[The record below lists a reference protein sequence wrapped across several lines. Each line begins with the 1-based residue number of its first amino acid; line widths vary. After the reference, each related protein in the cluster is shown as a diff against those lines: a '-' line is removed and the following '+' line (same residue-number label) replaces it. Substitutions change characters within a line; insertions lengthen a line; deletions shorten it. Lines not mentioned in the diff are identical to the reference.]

1 MRPKARINPGRRNI
15 ADRLFDDDFLYLQL
29 TIRRFER
36 IFERWFE
43 EPQIMFV
50 VLSIKRRRLHV
61 PKMFTLEEL
70 QSENV
75 DLYFL
80 LNLND

>member
-15 ADRLFDDDFLYLQL
+15 ADRLFEDDFLYLQL

-43 EPQIMFV
+43 GPQLMFV
-50 VLSIKRRRLHV
+50 VLSNKISASSR
-61 PKMFTLEEL
+61 PKDVHT
-70 QSENV
+70 
-75 DLYFL
+75 
-80 LNLND
+80 